1 MIVAWWGR
9 YSRECKMI
17 SAGERERKVADRM
30 SLSRQHRM
38 GKAGF
43 ARAQSS
49 AMVPRE
55 EGMHWAQVQGRHTM
69 WWCQLLRALGAQ
81 RGNAESLQMPL
92 ELQISQ
98 KQYCCSDR
106 PLHPRAR
113 NLAALGSFWPWSP
126 WGQGY
131 VAIWSPCPLHNLP
144 PLPILPPAHPPGIE
158 MPEFSSPEQA
168 IFWSLYMPLPLC
180 PAERRAD
187 VSHPPSSSGCAPLGL
202 QGGPWVA
209 GGQWGGKKLRQES
222 QGVHTHMC
230 HPLELQRRAT
240 EPPFEHFTQGGSA
253 ERTRCLFLT
262 QDTVTTSGFSHPW
275 EQKELS
281 YTSYNKASPWSSRRP
296 CYF

>member
-17 SAGERERKVADRM
+17 SAGERERKVADGM

-43 ARAQSS
+43 ARAQT
-49 AMVPRE
+49 VQPWYPERRE
-55 EGMHWAQVQGRHTM
+55 CIGHRCREDTM

-92 ELQISQ
+92 ELQISP

-106 PLHPRAR
+106 PLHLRGR

-131 VAIWSPCPLHNLP
+131 VTIWSPCPLHNLP
-144 PLPILPPAHPPGIE
+144 PLPTLPPPTHPPAHPPGIE

-168 IFWSLYMPLPLC
+168 IFWSLCMPLPLC

-187 VSHPPSSSGCAPLGL
+187 VSHPPSSTGCAPLGL

-209 GGQWGGKKLRQES
+209 GGQWGGKKLRQGS

-230 HPLELQRRAT
+230 HPLELQSRAT

-253 ERTRCLFLT
+253 ERTCCLFLT
-262 QDTVTTSGFSHPW
+262 QETVTTSGFSHPW

-281 YTSYNKASPWSSRRP
+281 YTSYNKAAP